1 MLHLRG
7 GGVPPALSP
16 EICLWAVFHQVI
28 QTLRRELSVW
38 IAYETL
44 FQVFNMSSQLTV
56 RSVFK
61 TSFTVA
67 IFFVLMNF

>member
-16 EICLWAVFHQVI
+16 EIYLWAAFHQVI
-28 QTLRRELSVW
+28 HTLRRELSVW

-44 FQVFNMSSQLTV
+44 FQVFNMSSQLTL
-56 RSVFK
+56 RSE
-61 TSFTVA
+61 TE
-67 IFFVLMNF
+67 N